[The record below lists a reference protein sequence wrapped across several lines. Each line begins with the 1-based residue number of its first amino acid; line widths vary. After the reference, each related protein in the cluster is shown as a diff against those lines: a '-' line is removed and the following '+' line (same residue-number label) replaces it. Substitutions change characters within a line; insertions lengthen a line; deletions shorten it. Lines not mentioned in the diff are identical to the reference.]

1 MIYYTLILTI
11 SQCIFAADTIIWKFI
26 THIGRSN
33 YTRGDQM
40 EHNRFLRG
48 IGIGMLAGAMV
59 GMMVSPGKKELKQ
72 TANKAVQA
80 VGNAADT
87 ISEAIKN

>member
-1 MIYYTLILTI
+1 MPFRNVYFVINATI
-11 SQCIFAADTIIWKFI
+11 WQRVFDAF
-26 THIGRSN
+26 RSN
-33 YTRGDQM
+33 YARGDTM

-48 IGIGMLAGAMV
+48 IGLGMLAGAVV

-80 VGNAADT
+80 VGNAAET
-87 ISEAIKN
+87 ISEAMQH